1 MTNPLEHRI
10 RHRAHQLWVDD
21 GQPDGRALDY
31 WLKAQSEVEGEAKSQ
46 SQSQSRRKN
55 EGEGSQ
61 TAARAYNSKAAKFA
75 QSGQVDAKAKE
86 ARDAIDG
93 PEGLE
98 LKRAER
104 IGKRRSRGEDPHGPG
119 A

>member
-10 RHRAHQLWVDD
+10 RDRAHQLWLND
-21 GQPDGRALDY
+21 GQPDGRALDH
-31 WLKAQSEVEGEAKSQ
+31 WLKAQSEVEGEGQ
-46 SQSQSRRKN
+46 SQRKN

-75 QSGQVDAKAKE
+75 QSGQVEAKAKE
-86 ARDAIDG
+86 ARDAVDG
-93 PEGLE
+93 PEGAE